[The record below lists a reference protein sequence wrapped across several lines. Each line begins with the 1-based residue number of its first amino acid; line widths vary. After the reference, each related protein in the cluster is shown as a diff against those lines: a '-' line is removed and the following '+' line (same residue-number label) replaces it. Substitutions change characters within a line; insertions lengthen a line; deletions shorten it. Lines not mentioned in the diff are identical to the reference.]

1 MASLT
6 RFLVKLLGNR
16 RTIWAMARMEIRKRY
31 VGTFAGLV
39 WSVAHPLMMIL
50 IYWVI
55 FSLGLRVRPAGN
67 TPFIVYFLC
76 GLIPW
81 TAFAETV
88 SASSNAVTGNP
99 HLVKKAVFPT
109 EILPIAHLV
118 ACLVSH
124 VIMLAILAVVIVA
137 GGLRFSLWNVQFV
150 YFMFG
155 MAVLSVGLGWIV
167 AALNVFYRDVGQLL
181 SIVLNMWFWL
191 TPVVWLEEMTLRL
204 PQRLRFLPKLN
215 PMFYIVHGYRASLIP
230 DMYAP
235 FWRNWKAGIYFWAV
249 SLGLFAAGGLLFRR
263 LKPDF
268 PEVL

>member
-1 MASLT
+1 MASLA
-6 RFLVKLLGNR
+6 RFLIKVMGNR

-99 HLVKKAVFPT
+99 HLVKKTVFPT

-118 ACLVSH
+118 ASLVSH
-124 VIMLAILAVVIVA
+124 VIMLVILAVVIVG
-137 GGLRFSLWNVQFV
+137 GGLRFSFWNLQFI

-155 MAVLSVGLGWIV
+155 MAVFSVGLGWIV

-191 TPVVWLEEMTLRL
+191 TPVVWLEDMTLQL

-215 PMFYIVHGYRASLIP
+215 PMFYVVHGYRVSFIP